1 MNKFEQAWS
10 SRGPRAWLLLP
21 VSLLYGLLVKLRHS
35 AYTAGLLRTGASP
48 LPVVVVGN
56 ISVGGTGKSPLIQAL
71 VEEFQ
76 ARGWRPGIVSRGYG
90 GKPQNSPTLVTAES
104 LPAEV
109 GDEPVMHA
117 RNSRVPVC
125 VCVHR
130 AQAVAHL
137 AKHTDVSLV
146 LADDGLQ
153 HYAMARAAE
162 IAVVDGTRGLGNGW
176 LLPAGS
182 LREPGRRLLSVDI
195 IAVQSPIAKPITK
208 PIAKPIAKP
217 LTTPIHDPVAQSDQV
232 AAMPSPVC
240 ADIPGLMFLSRQPS
254 SPPCGGFS
262 LQVCDLMNLHTDE
275 LVPLQTLVGKAVHA
289 MAGLGYPQRFFDSLN
304 AAGLKVTTHPMPDHH
319 IYAASDIQ
327 FDDALPLLVTAKDAV
342 KIRQLTIDTAHVF
355 EVRVRVQLDDRLK
368 AAVGELDIT
377 LRTLTI

>member
-1 MNKFEQAWS
+1 VNKFEQVWS

-21 VSLLYGLLVKLRHS
+21 VSLLYGLLVRLRRG
-35 AYTAGLLRTGASP
+35 AYTAGVLRTVASP

-90 GKPQNSPTLVTAES
+90 GVAQASPTLVTAES

-137 AKHTDVSLV
+137 AEHTDVSLV

-153 HYAMARAAE
+153 HYAMARTAE
-162 IAVVDGTRGLGNGW
+162 IAVVDGARGLGNGW

-195 IAVQSPIAKPITK
+195 IAVQRTVTNPFADSN
-208 PIAKPIAKP
+208 P
-217 LTTPIHDPVAQSDQV
+217 LADSDRNTAV
-232 AAMPSPVC
+232 SSLVC
-240 ADIPGLMFLSRQPS
+240 TNIPGLAFLSRQPS
-254 SPPCGGFS
+254 SPPCGKFS
-262 LQVCDLMNLHTDE
+262 LQLCDVINLQTGE
-275 LVPLQTLVGKAVHA
+275 VIPLQTLSGRAVHA
-289 MAGLGYPQRFFDSLN
+289 MAGLGYPQRFFNLLT
-304 AAGLKVTTHPMPDHH
+304 AAGLEVKAQPMPDHH
-319 IYAASDIQ
+319 VYVADDIL

-342 KIRQLTIDTAHVF
+342 KIRHLGVDTAHVF
-355 EVRVRVQLDDRLK
+355 EVRVRVQLDEVLQ
-368 AAVGELDIT
+368 AAIGELDNT
-377 LRTLTI
+377 LRESVTHSDECQVY